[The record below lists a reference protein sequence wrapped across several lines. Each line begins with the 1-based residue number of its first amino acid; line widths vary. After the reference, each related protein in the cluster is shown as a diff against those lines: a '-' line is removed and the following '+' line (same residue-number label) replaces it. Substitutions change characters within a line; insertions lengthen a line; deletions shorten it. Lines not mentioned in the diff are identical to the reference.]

1 MKPRIEQKL
10 EVEYKYYLDI
20 LKWLSEKNA
29 ISIFPMRKI
38 YSIYLD
44 TLDYK
49 MYFDTSEGIVPR
61 KKIRLRKYNNFD
73 IQNLKNF
80 NLEIKLTTSSKRYK
94 SVEENINLKEIVSEG
109 YYDKD
114 YGFCYPVVNIM
125 NEREYFKIE
134 NYRLT
139 FDKNIRYKFL
149 KNNKGKYNTFSDE
162 KCVFEIKCDANE
174 NLSNLLNFFD
184 FPRTR
189 FSKYER
195 ALDHLYNKI

>member
-10 EVEYKYYLDI
+10 EVEKRYYLDI

-29 ISIFPMRKI
+29 ISIFPPRRI

-44 TLDYK
+44 TLDHK
-49 MYFDTSEGIVPR
+49 MYIDTCEGIVPR
-61 KKIRLRKYNNFD
+61 KKIRLRQYNNFD
-73 IQNLKNF
+73 ILNLKNL

-94 SVEENINLKEIVSEG
+94 SIEENVNFKDIVCKG
-109 YYDKD
+109 YYDKN
-114 YGFCYPVVNIM
+114 YGFCYPVVIISY
-125 NEREYFKIE
+125 EREYFKIN
-134 NYRLT
+134 NYRIT
-139 FDKNIRYKFL
+139 FDKNINYKFIE
-149 KNNKGKYNTFSDE
+149 NNKAKYNSFSDD
-162 KCVFEIKCDANE
+162 KCVFEIKCEANE

-195 ALDHLYNKI
+195 AFDHLYNKI